1 MTDES
6 TLTQGRQIP
15 NADSEKADLL
25 AEIERLK
32 ACAERTAKVKGKTI
46 SVEMPTPENGMR
58 FFVSAPHLTN
68 EETLAETLKN
78 ALVLLCEVMKGM
90 KEAPK

>member
-1 MTDES
+1 MSDEF

-15 NADSEKADLL
+15 NVDSEKADLL

-32 ACAERTAKVKGKTI
+32 ACAKRTVKVKGKTI
-46 SVEMPTPENGMR
+46 SVEMPSPENGMR

-68 EETLAETLKN
+68 EETLAEILKN
-78 ALVLLCEVMKGM
+78 TLVLLCEVMKGM
-90 KEAPK
+90 KEATK